1 MAYSF
6 GNRSKVKLASCH
18 KDLQI
23 IAEEAIKVSM
33 VDFGISEGHRTLEKQ
48 LEYFS
53 TGKSKIDG
61 IKKKGKHNQSPA
73 NAFDFYAYIPNK
85 PELSFDI
92 RYLCYLVGV
101 ITATA
106 QRLLNEGRITHKV
119 RSGANWDSD
128 GELLTDQDFDDLP
141 HVEIV

>member
-1 MAYSF
+1 MAFQF

-23 IAEEAIKVSM
+23 IAEEAIKVSQI
-33 VDFGISEGHRTLEKQ
+33 DFGISEGHRTLEKQ
-48 LEYFS
+48 LEYFN

-61 IKKKGKHNQSPA
+61 IKKKGKHNQNPA
-73 NAFDFYAYIPNK
+73 NAFDFYVYVPNK

-92 RYLCYLVGV
+92 RYLCFIVGV

-106 QRLLNEGRITHKV
+106 QRLLTEGRITHKV
-119 RSGANWDSD
+119 RSGANWDID
-128 GELLTDQDFDDLP
+128 GELLTDQNFDDAV
-141 HVEIV
+141 HIEII